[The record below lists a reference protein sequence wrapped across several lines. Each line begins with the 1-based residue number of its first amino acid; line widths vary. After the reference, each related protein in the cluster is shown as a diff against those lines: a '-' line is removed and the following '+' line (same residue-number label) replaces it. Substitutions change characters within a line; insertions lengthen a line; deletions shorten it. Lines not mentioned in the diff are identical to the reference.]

1 MSLLAATM
9 AAVATFLLVRD
20 RSAARLTA
28 TRGARPRR
36 WSRVADLVVR
46 VRHRVPRGRRHAQR
60 QRQRLAEGVAG
71 LAAELRSG
79 QPVRSAFV
87 RAIEPG
93 VAPHAVVAARWGGDV
108 AASLC
113 EDATLTGQPALRA
126 VAACWQ
132 VGEGSGAGLAAA
144 IDRLGATLRSAEEVR
159 SELSAHLAAPRATAR
174 MLAGLPVIGLL
185 MAMVLGG
192 NPLSWLIASMA
203 GRLCLAGGV
212 GLTLLGL
219 WWTGRIAARVE
230 RLL

>member
-1 MSLLAATM
+1 MLVAALLAALS
-9 AAVATFLLVRD
+9 VFVLLRD
-20 RSAARLTA
+20 RSASRLTA
-28 TRGARPRR
+28 SRGAPLPRPPWTEDVLIR
-36 WSRVADLVVR
+36 L
-46 VRHRVPRGRRHAQR
+46 RHRVPRGRTHARR

-87 RAIEPG
+87 RSMEPTL
-93 VAPHAVVAARWGGDV
+93 APHAVVAARWGGDV
-108 AASLC
+108 AAALC
-113 EDATLTGQPALRA
+113 EDAALTGQAALRA

-144 IDRLGATLRSAEEVR
+144 MDRLVATLRSAEEVR

-174 MLAGLPVIGLL
+174 MLAMLPLIGVL
-185 MAMVLGG
+185 MAMALGG
-192 NPLSWLIASMA
+192 NPLAWLLSGIA
-203 GRLCLAGGV
+203 GRLCLLGGI
-212 GLTLLGL
+212 GLTVLGL